1 MGNALFPASERI
13 MARLHSPPTMHINIK
28 AKEQLLNGIAGQG
41 FAVIDNFLPPAKIS
55 ALASEA
61 RTLHSQ
67 GETRRAMTGKK
78 AGEKPDNIRGDFIHW
93 VDDTNPSATQQ
104 EYLQCMEELRS
115 DLNQNFY
122 LGLFDL
128 EAHFAVYPPG
138 AAYRKHLDQ
147 FQGDNKRQ
155 VSCILYLNNDWQ
167 AEDGGQLRLYLDE
180 TSEPQYVDI
189 QPEGGKL
196 VTFLSSR
203 FWHEVLPAT
212 RERISLTGWFRT
224 R

>member
-1 MGNALFPASERI
+1 MRI
-13 MARLHSPPTMHINIK
+13 DSQ
-28 AKEQLLNGIAGQG
+28 AKEHLLNGIAHQG
-41 FAVIDNFLPPAKIS
+41 YAVVDNFLSPATIT
-55 ALASEA
+55 ALAAEA
-61 RTLHSQ
+61 RALHCH
-67 GETRRAMTGKK
+67 GGTRRAMTGKTG
-78 AGEKPDNIRGDFIHW
+78 GEKPDNIRGDFIHW
-93 VDDTNPSATQQ
+93 VDDTNPSAKQQ

-138 AAYRKHLDQ
+138 AAYRRHLDQ
-147 FQGDNKRQ
+147 FQSDNKRQ
-155 VSCILYLNNDWQ
+155 VSCVLYLNNDWQ
-167 AEDGGQLRLYLDE
+167 PEDGGQLRLYLDE
-180 TSEPQYVDI
+180 SSEPQHVDI

-196 VTFLSSR
+196 VAFLSSR

-212 RERISLTGWFRT
+212 RERVSLTGWFRT

>member
-1 MGNALFPASERI
+1 MSRP
-13 MARLHSPPTMHINIK
+13 HSPAIMRIDPQ
-28 AKEQLLNGIAGQG
+28 AKEHLLNGIANQG
-41 FAVIDNFLPPAKIS
+41 YAVVDNFLPPATIT
-55 ALASEA
+55 ALAAEA
-61 RTLHSQ
+61 RALHSH
-67 GETRRAMTGKK
+67 GETQRAMTGKTG
-78 AGEKPDNIRGDFIHW
+78 GEKPDNIRGDFIHW
-93 VDDTNPSATQQ
+93 VDDTNPSARQQ

-128 EAHFAVYPPG
+128 EAHFAVYPAG
-138 AAYRKHLDQ
+138 AAYRRHLDQ

-155 VSCILYLNNDWQ
+155 VSCVLYLNKDWQ
-167 AEDGGQLRLYLDE
+167 PEDGGQLRLYLDE
-180 TSEPQYVDI
+180 SPEPQYVDI

-196 VTFLSSR
+196 VAFLSSR

-212 RERISLTGWFRT
+212 RERVSLTGWFRT

>member
-1 MGNALFPASERI
+1 
-13 MARLHSPPTMHINIK
+13 MHIDIQ
-28 AKEQLLNGIAGQG
+28 AKEILLNDIAHQG
-41 FAVIDNFLPPAKIS
+41 FAIVDNFLPPATIRK
-55 ALASEA
+55 LAEEA
-61 RTLHSQ
+61 KTLHAH
-67 GETRRAMTGKK
+67 GETHRAMTGKK
-78 AGEKPDNIRGDFIHW
+78 NGEKPDNIRGDFIHW

-104 EYLQCMEELRS
+104 EYLHCMEELRS

-155 VSCILYLNNDWQ
+155 VSCVLYLNQDWRT
-167 AEDGGQLRLYLDE
+167 EDGGQLRLYLDE
-180 TSEPQYVDI
+180 GDAPQHVDV
-189 QPEGGKL
+189 QPKGGRL
-196 VTFLSSR
+196 VAFLSGR

>member
-1 MGNALFPASERI
+1 MLQRI
-13 MARLHSPPTMHINIK
+13 MARPNSPPIMHLDSQ
-28 AKEQLLNGIAGQG
+28 AKEHLLNGIANHG
-41 FAVIDNFLPPAKIS
+41 FAVIDDFLPPVTVS
-55 ALASEA
+55 ALAVEA
-61 RTLHSQ
+61 RRLHAE
-67 GETRRAMTGKK
+67 GETRRAVTGKQG
-78 AGEKPDNIRGDFIHW
+78 GEKPDNIRGDFIHW
-93 VDDTNPSATQQ
+93 IDDTNSSTTQQ

-128 EAHFAVYPPG
+128 EAHFAVYPAG
-138 AAYRKHLDQ
+138 AAYRRHLDQ

-155 VSCILYLNNDWQ
+155 VSCILYLNKDWQ
-167 AEDGGQLRLYLDE
+167 PEDGGQLRLYLDE
-180 TSEPQYVDI
+180 SPEPQYVDI

-212 RERISLTGWFRT
+212 RERVSLTGWFRT

>member
-1 MGNALFPASERI
+1 MRI
-13 MARLHSPPTMHINIK
+13 DPQ
-28 AKEQLLNGIAGQG
+28 AKEHLLNGIANQG
-41 FAVIDNFLPPAKIS
+41 YAVVDNFLPPATIT
-55 ALASEA
+55 ALAAEA
-61 RTLHSQ
+61 RALHSH
-67 GETRRAMTGKK
+67 GETQRAMTGKTG
-78 AGEKPDNIRGDFIHW
+78 GEKPDNIRGDFIHW
-93 VDDTNPSATQQ
+93 VDDANPSARQQ

-128 EAHFAVYPPG
+128 EAHFAVYPAG
-138 AAYRKHLDQ
+138 AAYRRHLDQ

-155 VSCILYLNNDWQ
+155 VSCVLYLNKDWQ
-167 AEDGGQLRLYLDE
+167 LEDGGQLRLYLDE
-180 TSEPQYVDI
+180 SPEPQYVDI

-196 VTFLSSR
+196 VAFLSSR

-212 RERISLTGWFRT
+212 RERVSLTGWFRT